1 MSWKNITIQKDNIL
15 EFNQYAKSDR
25 KKKSCIIYADLE
37 VLIKNN
43 NNYKHDPE
51 KPTTTKI
58 REHIPWRY

>member
-1 MSWKNITIQKDNIL
+1 MRSQT
-15 EFNQYAKSDR
+15 E
-25 KKKSCIIYADLE
+25 KKSCIIYADLE

-51 KPTTTKI
+51 KPTTTNI

>member
-1 MSWKNITIQKDNIL
+1 MRSQT
-15 EFNQYAKSDR
+15 E
-25 KKKSCIIYADLE
+25 KKSCIIYADLE

-51 KPTTTKI
+51 EPTTTKI